1 MRIYFCKTIQR
12 NPIPALISGGCIL
25 NFEIPWKG
33 NDAKTFSHYNSPIEK
48 FESILTDDVVVVA
61 VVVFAIGDYDYDVDV
76 DDCVDVDMDQFCLQY
91 FLFMALIRQTSMH
104 LAFSKPIN
112 NLDET

>member
-1 MRIYFCKTIQR
+1 MMQKHSHITTPQLKNSSPQ
-12 NPIPALISGGCIL
+12 
-25 NFEIPWKG
+25 G
-33 NDAKTFSHYNSPIEK
+33 NTDQV
-48 FESILTDDVVVVA
+48 TDDVVVVA

-76 DDCVDVDMDQFCLQY
+76 DDGVDVNMDQFCFRY

-112 NLDET
+112 NLDGT

>member
-1 MRIYFCKTIQR
+1 M
-12 NPIPALISGGCIL
+12 
-25 NFEIPWKG
+25 NFEISWIG

-48 FESILTDDVVVVA
+48 FESIGNTSQLTDDVVVA

-76 DDCVDVDMDQFCLQY
+76 DNGVDVDVDMDQFCLRY